1 MASKSTSPASLPPP
15 SLDIETLRERILTG
29 GSGAANPRGTLTKV
43 ASRFAEFART
53 LSDGDGTS
61 SSSAAEALLTELS
74 LHELEVRKL
83 VMSAQASDR
92 NSARYDAALSRTEGS
107 LASVRADIERLTGDL
122 AKERRTKRNREEYDA
137 LARMGNDA
145 HPPMRETR
153 VELERVEAEIEAV
166 RDDVRRARSEL
177 LVREKQMRAFLQCLG
192 DLRASLG
199 EEELRKEVGGE
210 DGVATGEEG
219 GGKKRKRQVVS

>member
-1 MASKSTSPASLPPP
+1 MTSNAASSLPPP

-43 ASRFAEFART
+43 AGRFAEFARS
-53 LSDGDGTS
+53 LSDDGGGAS
-61 SSSAAEALLTELS
+61 SSSAAEALRTELS

-83 VMSAQASDR
+83 VMSARASDR

-107 LASVRADIERLTGDL
+107 LASVQADIEALTGAL
-122 AKERRTKRNREEYDA
+122 ARERRTKRNREEYDA

-145 HPPMRETR
+145 HPPVRETR
-153 VELERVEAEIEAV
+153 AELERVEAEIQAV
-166 RDDVRRARSEL
+166 RGDVRRARNEL

-199 EEELRKEVGGE
+199 EEELRKEVAGEGGAAAG
-210 DGVATGEEG
+210 DG
-219 GGKKRKRQVVS
+219 GGKKRKRQEGVL

>member
-1 MASKSTSPASLPPP
+1 
-15 SLDIETLRERILTG
+15 
-29 GSGAANPRGTLTKV
+29 
-43 ASRFAEFART
+43 
-53 LSDGDGTS
+53 
-61 SSSAAEALLTELS
+61 
-74 LHELEVRKL
+74 
-83 VMSAQASDR
+83 
-92 NSARYDAALSRTEGS
+92 
-107 LASVRADIERLTGDL
+107 
-122 AKERRTKRNREEYDA
+122 
-137 LARMGNDA
+137 MGNDA